1 MTPSVAL
8 RHIRTLVEASAELKD
23 GKQCKVLLRGIVV
36 VAHKGLS
43 VAPDGETECATFPT
57 RS

>member
-1 MTPSVAL
+1 
-8 RHIRTLVEASAELKD
+8 VEASAELKD